1 MGTKRNRGEKASP
14 GEKRRL
20 ALLREVLEYA
30 LPPDRA
36 EEALAG
42 MLDALGSFG
51 GVVAAPEAELA
62 RAPGMDPRAAHF
74 LRVALDLAKACM
86 EDEAER
92 LKRVMDTRSAVELV
106 RPKFVGRKTEAVGL
120 MLLDSRKGLLYN
132 GILNEGSIG
141 AVPVYIRRLVGLC
154 IQHDAQSVL
163 LAHNHPSGQALPSR
177 EDIVVT
183 RQVQAALMSIDAAL
197 QDHIIFAGEDVMS
210 FRDCG
215 LLASSAARLMEER
228 REELDA
234 AREQAEEL
242 AWRERQPKA
251 RGGKAGKA

>member
-1 MGTKRNRGEKASP
+1 MGAKRRRAEKTSP

-20 ALLREVLEYA
+20 GLLREALEYV
-30 LPPDRA
+30 LPAGQA
-36 EEALAG
+36 EQALAG

-51 GVVAAPEAELA
+51 GVAAAPEGELA
-62 RAPGMDPRAAHF
+62 RLPGMTPGAAHF
-74 LRVALDLAKACM
+74 LRLTLELARACM

-92 LKRVMDTRSAVELV
+92 LKRVMDARSAVELF
-106 RPKFVGRKTEAVGL
+106 RPKFMGRKTEAVGL

-154 IQHDAQSVL
+154 IQHDAQAVL
-163 LAHNHPSGQALPSR
+163 LAHNHPSGQAAPSQ

-215 LLASSAARLMEER
+215 LLASAEASLIRER
-228 REELDA
+228 REEMEA
-234 AREQAEEL
+234 ARRQAEEL
-242 AWRERQPKA
+242 SWPEP
-251 RGGKAGKA
+251 

>member
-1 MGTKRNRGEKASP
+1 MGIKRNRGEKVRP

-20 ALLREVLEYA
+20 ALLREALEYGM
-30 LPPDRA
+30 PPDRA

-62 RAPGMDPRAAHF
+62 RVPGMDPRAAHF

-92 LKRVMDTRSAVELV
+92 LKRVMDTRSAVELF

-132 GILNEGSIG
+132 CILNEGSIG

-215 LLASSAARLMEER
+215 LLASSSARLMEER

-242 AWRERQPKA
+242 ARREHQPIAK
-251 RGGKAGKA
+251 GGKAGKA